1 MSDWKRDDKMRVGEN
16 DGMDSMYKPT
26 TPLGY
31 FSQSF
36 FTFRGVKMGEQK
48 WFDAY
53 LKKVGKKVNMPGTTS
68 TSSNLGVALG
78 FSKCSKNKKDIA
90 TPGKSVLFV
99 FFFMNWRG
107 FKGFRLNQ
115 PVYSAFPFEEEYL
128 LMEGIKVWVLRVN
141 ENVVIA

>member
-1 MSDWKRDDKMRVGEN
+1 MRVGYQ
-16 DGMDSMYKPT
+16 DGEDGDDETIGKPT

-53 LKKVGKKVNMPGTTS
+53 LKKVGQKVNMPGTTS
-68 TSSNLGVALG
+68 TSSDLGVALG
-78 FSKCSKNKKDIA
+78 FSKCSKAKDDIA

-99 FFFMNWRG
+99 FFF
-107 FKGFRLNQ
+107 
-115 PVYSAFPFEEEYL
+115 
-128 LMEGIKVWVLRVN
+128 
-141 ENVVIA
+141 